1 LSRENALTETGK
13 NAEERSDIVPERPIA
28 LQTVGIGDLKSL
40 AGKPLGVSS
49 WREVTQDEVNGFAR
63 STGDDQ
69 WIHVDPERAKHGPF
83 GHTVAHGFMTLGM
96 FTGMLYELLEVTGAA
111 LILNYGT
118 NRVRF
123 PAPVPTGAKVRGHI
137 EYGTVEDVPGGVQ
150 VEFRV
155 TVEVDGNP
163 KPACV
168 AEVLFRYYREVP
180 GAPAGG
186 SGA

>member
-1 LSRENALTETGK
+1 
-13 NAEERSDIVPERPIA
+13 
-28 LQTVGIGDLKSL
+28 
-40 AGKPLGVSS
+40 
-49 WREVTQDEVNGFAR
+49 
-63 STGDDQ
+63 
-69 WIHVDPERAKHGPF
+69 VDPERAKRGPF

-96 FTGMLYELLEVTGAA
+96 FTGMLYELIEVTGAA

>member
-1 LSRENALTETGK
+1 MLRKGPE
-13 NAEERSDIVPERPIA
+13 IVPESAVPP
-28 LQTVGIGDLKSL
+28 QTVDIGDLRDL

-49 WREVTQDEVNGFAR
+49 WREVTQDEVNRFAEA
-63 STGDDQ
+63 TGDRQ
-69 WIHVDPERAKHGPF
+69 WIHVDPEAARNGPF
-83 GHTVAHGFMTLGM
+83 GHTVAHGFLTLGM

-123 PAPVPTGAKVRGHI
+123 PAPVPTGARVRGHI
-137 EYGTVEDVPGGVQ
+137 DYGKVEDVPGGVQ

-163 KPACV
+163 KPACA
-168 AEVLFRYYREVP
+168 AEILFRYYREVP
-180 GAPAGG
+180 AAAGG
-186 SGA
+186 SGV

>member
-1 LSRENALTETGK
+1 MPEPTTAPETV
-13 NAEERSDIVPERPIA
+13 DIGGLEA
-28 LQTVGIGDLKSL
+28 L

-49 WREVTQDEVNGFAR
+49 WRQVTQDDVNGFAEA
-63 STGDDQ
+63 TGDDQ

-180 GAPAGG
+180 GAAAGG